1 MGKTTGTATDVFLC
15 LFGVF
20 AALFA
25 VAPQQPFGFP
35 ARPVIELEWN
45 ASQEIQCM
53 FKLVVVVDGTKV
65 DLPIPDTT
73 YAGFSDGK
81 CRWSTILD
89 GVNTAASSR
98 RALLLTPFRDECV
111 TIRFGAEDSQELCRA
126 TPGPAEPATIEVDFS
141 DGS

>member
-35 ARPVIELEWN
+35 ARPIIELEWD
-45 ASQEIQCM
+45 AKQEIQCM
-53 FKLVVVVDGTKV
+53 FKLVVVVDGAKV
-65 DLPIPDTT
+65 DLSIPDTA
-73 YAGFSDGK
+73 YAGFSDGA
-81 CRWSTILD
+81 CRWSTILE

-98 RALLLTPFRDECV
+98 RVVLLTPFRDECV
-111 TIRFGAEDSQELCRA
+111 TIRFGQEDSKELCRP
-126 TPGPAEPATIEVDFS
+126 TSGPPEPATVEVDFF
-141 DGS
+141 DGT